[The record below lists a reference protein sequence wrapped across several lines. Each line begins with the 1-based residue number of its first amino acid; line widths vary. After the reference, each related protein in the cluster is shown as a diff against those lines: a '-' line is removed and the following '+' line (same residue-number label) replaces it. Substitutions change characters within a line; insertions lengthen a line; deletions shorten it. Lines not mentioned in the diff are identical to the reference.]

1 LIFSQDVDCFIT
13 LDGPSGRLEIA
24 ESLLGVHA
32 PLDGSVILFQ
42 DIVQVL
48 HGPVP
53 ISTAKCPFLLHL
65 RDGGAVDRCKVRI
78 EDAWLRMRRIL
89 ESLTKQAFGRVGV
102 TQN

>member
-1 LIFSQDVDCFIT
+1 MVSRHSQVTRSKSWLNESILPFHILTAHSPDLAFSQDVDCFIT

-48 HGPVP
+48 HYSARRVRLGEARNWHFGP
-53 ISTAKCPFLLHL
+53 
-65 RDGGAVDRCKVRI
+65 
-78 EDAWLRMRRIL
+78 RRSRL
-89 ESLTKQAFGRVGV
+89 K
-102 TQN
+102 